1 MKLIHVVSNVM
12 SNKEHYNRLTNED
25 RLALI
30 KESLEFIYSQEDSDK
45 AYEKVLDLI
54 NKYNKS
60 VKSVPYYLTQKDI
73 IIITYG
79 DQVFQHGKT
88 PLSTLYRFLN
98 DYVQD
103 VINTVHI
110 LPFYPYSSDD
120 GFSIV
125 NYKGVCP
132 LKGSW
137 KDIENIR
144 KSHRIMFDCVINH
157 MSQLSKWFNNY
168 LANVSDFEDFFIDI
182 DPSTDLTNV
191 VRPRTSPLL
200 TEFVDDER
208 KIRNI
213 WTTFSGDQV
222 DLNYANYK
230 VLLKVL
236 DVLLY
241 YIEKGA
247 SLIRL
252 DAIAYT
258 WKDTETPCVHLPQT
272 HELIQLMREV
282 MHAVAPEV
290 IIITETNVPHG
301 ENISYFGSGHD
312 EAQMVYN
319 FALPPLLAFSIL
331 KSDTTKLTNWAKG
344 LSLPSDGV
352 CFFNFT
358 ASHDGIGVRA
368 VNEILDEKEMSFLVR
383 TAISHG
389 GFASYRAIGNEE
401 ESPYELN
408 CSYIDLLTDPDEDD
422 SIRVKRM
429 ILSQAVVLTMP
440 GVPGIYFHSLVGS
453 RNYHEAVRKTR
464 IYRTINRDKLN
475 YDNLKELL
483 EEEGSLEKTLF
494 KRYKQLLSIRIHEDA
509 FNPFGKFEFPDLGSK
524 IFAIKRYALDEN
536 ESILA
541 LFNFDSESVE
551 ISLPNE
557 NSEHLVDIITHAKI
571 DSKNISLEPYQI
583 VWLKTHKENYE
594 QT

>member
-1 MKLIHVVSNVM
+1 MT
-12 SNKEHYNRLTNED
+12 NKEHYTRLTTENRLK
-25 RLALI
+25 LI
-30 KESLEFIYSQEDSDK
+30 EESLSFIYSKEDSVK
-45 AYEKVLDLI
+45 AYEKILALI
-54 NKYNKS
+54 DKYKQKVES
-60 VKSVPYYLTQKDI
+60 APYYLTQKDI
-73 IIITYG
+73 ILITYG
-79 DQVFQHGKT
+79 DQVFHHGET
-88 PLSTLYRFLN
+88 ALATLYRFLN
-98 DYVQD
+98 EYAQD

-110 LPFYPYSSDD
+110 LPFYPHSSDD

-137 KDIENIR
+137 KDIENI
-144 KSHRIMFDCVINH
+144 KKNHRIMFDGVINH
-157 MSQLSKWFNNY
+157 MSQLSRWFNCY
-168 LANVSDFEDFFIDI
+168 LADIPEFENFFIDV
-182 DPSTDLTNV
+182 DPSTDLSKV
-191 VRPRTSPLL
+191 VRPRISPLL
-200 TEFVDDER
+200 TEFVDDEG

-213 WTTFSGDQV
+213 WTTFGSDQV

-236 DVLLY
+236 DVLLF
-241 YIEKGA
+241 YIAKGA

-252 DAIAYT
+252 DAIAYI
-258 WKDTETPCVHLPQT
+258 WKEMETPCVHLPKT

-301 ENISYFGSGHD
+301 ENISYFGGGDD

-331 KSDTTKLTNWAKG
+331 KSNTEKLTNWAEE
-344 LSLPSDGV
+344 LALPSDGV

-368 VNEILDEKEMSFLVR
+368 VNGILDEKEMSFLVR
-383 TAISHG
+383 TSISHG
-389 GFASYRAIGNEE
+389 GFASYRAIGDEE

-408 CSYIDLLTDPDEDD
+408 CSYIDLLTHPEEDD
-422 SIRVKRM
+422 NIRVKRM
-429 ILSQAVVLTMP
+429 ILSQAVVLAMP

-464 IYRTINRDKLN
+464 INRSINRDKLN

-483 EEEGSLEKTLF
+483 EKEGSLQKILF
-494 KRYKQLLSIRIHEDA
+494 KRYKQLLSIRTNEEA
-509 FNPFGKFEFPDLGSK
+509 FNPFGKYEFLDLGIK
-524 IFAIKRYALDEN
+524 VFAIKRYANDNN

-541 LFNFDSESVE
+541 LFNFTGVSVQ
-551 ISLPNE
+551 IALPM
-557 NSEHLVDIITHAKI
+557 SMLII
-571 DSKNISLEPYQI
+571 
-583 VWLKTHKENYE
+583 
-594 QT
+594 

>member
-1 MKLIHVVSNVM
+1 MA
-12 SNKEHYNRLTNED
+12 NKEHYTRLTTENRLKLIED
-25 RLALI
+25 ALN
-30 KESLEFIYSQEDSDK
+30 FIYSKEDSAN
-45 AYEKVLDLI
+45 AYEKTLALI
-54 NKYNKS
+54 NKYKQKVES
-60 VKSVPYYLTQKDI
+60 SPYYLTQKDI
-73 IIITYG
+73 ILITYG
-79 DQVFQHGKT
+79 DQVFHHGET
-88 PLSTLYRFLN
+88 ALATLYRFLN
-98 DYVQD
+98 EYVQD

-110 LPFYPYSSDD
+110 LPFYPHSSDD

-137 KDIENIR
+137 KDIENI
-144 KSHRIMFDCVINH
+144 KKNHRIMFDGVINH
-157 MSQLSKWFNNY
+157 MSQLSRWFNNY
-168 LANVSDFEDFFIDI
+168 LANIPEFEDFFIDV
-182 DPSTDLTNV
+182 DPSTDLSNV

-200 TEFVDDER
+200 TEFVDDEG

-213 WTTFSGDQV
+213 WTTFGSDQV

-230 VLLKVL
+230 VLLKIL
-236 DVLLY
+236 DVLLF
-241 YIEKGA
+241 YIGKGA

-252 DAIAYT
+252 DAIAYI
-258 WKDTETPCVHLPQT
+258 WKELETPCIHLPKT

-290 IIITETNVPHG
+290 IIITETNVTHG
-301 ENISYFGSGHD
+301 ENVSYFGGGDD

-331 KSDTTKLTNWAKG
+331 KSNTEKLTNWAKK

-368 VNEILDEKEMSFLVR
+368 VNEILDEKEMSFMVR
-383 TAISHG
+383 TSISHG
-389 GFASYRAIGNEE
+389 GFASYRAIGDEE

-408 CSYIDLLTDPDEDD
+408 CSYIDLLTNPEEDD
-422 SIRVKRM
+422 NIRVKRM
-429 ILSQAVVLTMP
+429 ILSQAIVLAMP

-464 IYRTINRDKLN
+464 VNRSINRDRLN

-483 EEEGSLEKTLF
+483 EEEGSLQKTLF
-494 KRYKQLLSIRIHEDA
+494 KRYKQLLSIRINEEA
-509 FNPFGKFEFPDLGSK
+509 FNPFGKYEFLDLGNK
-524 IFAIKRYALDEN
+524 VFAIKRYANDEN

-541 LFNFDSESVE
+541 LFNFTGESVE
-551 ISLPNE
+551 VTLPGE
-557 NSEHLVDIITHAKI
+557 YTDHLVDIITHTKI
-571 DSKNISLEPYQI
+571 SSQDLKLEPYQI
-583 VWLKTHKENYE
+583 VWLKKHKEN
-594 QT
+594 

>member
-1 MKLIHVVSNVM
+1 M
-12 SNKEHYNRLTNED
+12 SNEEHYTRLTTED

-30 KESLEFIYSQEDSDK
+30 KESLDFIYTQEDSAK

-54 NKYNKS
+54 NKYKKRIKS
-60 VKSVPYYLTQKDI
+60 IPYYLTQKDI
-73 IIITYG
+73 ILITYG
-79 DQVFQHGKT
+79 DQVFHHGKT
-88 PLSTLYRFLN
+88 ALDTLNRFLN
-98 DYVQD
+98 EYVQD

-137 KDIENIR
+137 KDIENI
-144 KSHRIMFDCVINH
+144 KKNHRIMFDCVINH

-168 LANVSDFEDFFIDI
+168 LANIPDFEDFFIDI

-200 TEFVDDER
+200 TEFIDDEG

-213 WTTFSGDQV
+213 WTTFSSDQV

-236 DVLLY
+236 DILLY

-258 WKDTETPCVHLPQT
+258 WKNTETPCVHLPQT

-301 ENISYFGSGHD
+301 ENISYFGSGND

-331 KSDTTKLTNWAKG
+331 KSDTTKLSNWAKE
-344 LSLPSDGV
+344 LNLPSDGV

-368 VNEILDEKEMSFLVR
+368 VNGILDEKEMSFLIR
-383 TAISHG
+383 SAIIHG
-389 GFASYRAIGNEE
+389 GFASYRAIGDEE

-408 CSYIDLLTDPDEDD
+408 CSYIDLLTNPEEDD

-429 ILSQAVVLTMP
+429 MLSQAVVLAMP

-509 FNPFGKFEFPDLGSK
+509 FNPFGKFEFPDLGNK
-524 IFAIKRYALDEN
+524 VFAIKRYAKDDN

-541 LFNFDSESVE
+541 LFNFNGESVA
-551 ISLPNE
+551 ITLPNK
-557 NSEHLVDIITHAKI
+557 NSEHLVDMITHVRI
-571 DSKNISLEPYQI
+571 NSKKISLEPYQI
-583 VWLKTHKENYE
+583 VWLKRHK
-594 QT
+594 

>member
-1 MKLIHVVSNVM
+1 M
-12 SNKEHYNRLTNED
+12 SNEEHYTRLTTED

-30 KESLEFIYSQEDSDK
+30 KESLDFIYSQEDSAK
-45 AYEKVLDLI
+45 ANEKILDLI
-54 NKYNKS
+54 NKYKKR

-73 IIITYG
+73 ILITYG
-79 DQVFQHGKT
+79 DQVFHHGET
-88 PLSTLYRFLN
+88 PLTTLCRFLN
-98 DYVQD
+98 EYVQD

-137 KDIENIR
+137 KDIENI
-144 KSHRIMFDCVINH
+144 KKNHRIMFDCVINH

-168 LANVSDFEDFFIDI
+168 LANIPEFEDFFIDI

-200 TEFVDDER
+200 TEFIDDEG

-222 DLNYANYK
+222 DLNYANHK

-301 ENISYFGSGHD
+301 ENISYFGSGND

-319 FALPPLLAFSIL
+319 FALPPILAFSVL
-331 KSDTTKLTNWAKG
+331 KSDTTKLTNWAKE
-344 LSLPSDGV
+344 LNLPSDGV

-389 GFASYRAIGNEE
+389 GFASYRAIGDED

-408 CSYIDLLTDPDEDD
+408 CSYIDLLTNPDEDD

-429 ILSQAVVLTMP
+429 ILSQAVVLAMP

-453 RNYHEAVRKTR
+453 RNYHEAVRKSR

-524 IFAIKRYALDEN
+524 VFAIKRYAKDEN

-541 LFNFDSESVE
+541 LFNFDCESVE
-551 ISLPNE
+551 ITLPNE

-571 DSKNISLEPYQI
+571 NSKNILLEPFRI
-583 VWLKTHKENYE
+583 VWLKRHKEG
-594 QT
+594 